1 MRDSESCRH
10 LISLALF
17 IIFKRISKMAQ
28 NFQNMLQSLA
38 KLAPQL
44 RRQDTAKRV
53 CIRKERDKELD
64 GLASLPYHERITE
77 FARNS
82 TRHWV
87 KNRNTVIDFRPLYA
101 ITIHHLQGQ
110 LAKEI
115 QTFSATEMTDEQ
127 LEKIRVLLQQYSK
140 SFLPRS

>member
-1 MRDSESCRH
+1 
-10 LISLALF
+10 
-17 IIFKRISKMAQ
+17 MAQ
-28 NFQNMLQSLA
+28 NYQNMLQSLA

-44 RRQDTAKRV
+44 QRQDAAKRV

-87 KNRNTVIDFRPLYA
+87 KDCNTVIDFRPLYA
-101 ITIHHLQGQ
+101 VTIHQLQRQ
-110 LAKEI
+110 LAQEI
-115 QTFSATEMTDEQ
+115 QIFSATDMTNEQ
-127 LEKIRVLLQQYSK
+127 LEKIRVLIQQYSK
-140 SFLPRS
+140 TFYLAAIEGS